1 MPRWR
6 KTWLAVP
13 PRYESVRSDRPAPLE
28 RETDHAGTKIAVART
43 IRIILRPDRSSTI
56 GRASSPTASVP
67 QQVLKEATSS
77 RESDRMIDPVYV
89 AAQNLAV
96 TLQRVQR
103 RIVFAESCTAGLVS
117 ATLGRIPGIS
127 QWLCGSAVVYRLD
140 TKHRWLG
147 VSQADLIQPG
157 PVSPQVA
164 EAMARGVLERTPE
177 ADLAVA
183 VTGHLG
189 PDAPLEQDGLV
200 YLAGLLRERSGLPAI
215 KELRLPTSP
224 ENSFSLRESRQRWAA
239 AEVLQLAQHMLSDWE
254 NPNA

>member
-1 MPRWR
+1 
-6 KTWLAVP
+6 
-13 PRYESVRSDRPAPLE
+13 
-28 RETDHAGTKIAVART
+28 
-43 IRIILRPDRSSTI
+43 
-56 GRASSPTASVP
+56 
-67 QQVLKEATSS
+67 
-77 RESDRMIDPVYV
+77 MIDPVYA

-96 TLQRVQR
+96 TLQRAQR

-147 VSQADLIQPG
+147 VSQAELIQPG

-189 PDAPLEQDGLV
+189 PDAPSAQDGLV
-200 YLAGLLRERSGLPAI
+200 YLAGLLREGSGLPVI
-215 KELRLPTSP
+215 KELRLPTTP
-224 ENSFSLRESRQRWAA
+224 ENSLSLRESRQRWAA
-239 AEVLQLAQHMLSDWE
+239 IEVLHLATSLLSPSESHKVLPGRD
-254 NPNA
+254 